1 MMDIKQLQ
9 LNSLLEVTKA
19 INNNQSEEDLY
30 RIFYFICISNLRFR
44 KFGLAVKEDEHLIVK
59 QSKGVAASQEMLDT
73 LLENDNFKDIR
84 FSADH
89 PVWQVVVPVSHNKK
103 LLAFVLIGLKDGEE
117 ANMEDARFVKT
128 LANILM
134 VAIENKRLNRKELL
148 RLATQKELEIASKVQ
163 SMLFPKS
170 LPTSDSHNIFATYLP
185 HKSVGG
191 DYYDVIPLSE
201 TEFIYCIADVSGKGV
216 PAALLM
222 SNFQASLRVL
232 IRQKVP
238 IEEAV
243 KELNYQLLSNTEGA
257 SFVTMFLGKV
267 NMDTYQM
274 EYINAGHNPSVL
286 VRNGVCTELMGGT
299 TLLGALDELPFVNKQ
314 SIMLQKGDYL
324 FNYTDGLTE
333 VKNNAE
339 EEFDETGLC
348 KFLSKEYHLSP
359 EELHQDLIIYVDEFK
374 EQQDYFDDLTML
386 SIKL

>member
-1 MMDIKQLQ
+1 MDIKQLQ

-44 KFGLAVKEDEHLIVK
+44 KFGLAVKEEEHLVVK
-59 QSKGVAASQEMLDT
+59 QSKGLKASQEILDE
-73 LLENDNFKDIR
+73 LLEDENLKDIR
-84 FSADH
+84 FPENH
-89 PVWQVVVPVSHNKK
+89 PVWQVVVPVSHNGK
-103 LLAFVLIGLKDGEE
+103 LLAFVLIGLKDGEQ
-117 ANMEDARFVKT
+117 ANVEDARFVKT

-134 VAIENKRLNRKELL
+134 VAIENKRLSRKELL

-163 SMLFPKS
+163 SMLFPKA
-170 LPTSDSHNIFATYLP
+170 LPTSESHNIFATYLP

-191 DYYDVIPLSE
+191 DYYDVISLSD

-238 IEEAV
+238 MEEAV
-243 KELNYQLLSNTEGA
+243 RELNFQLLSNTEGA
-257 SFVTMFLGKV
+257 SFVTMFLAKICL
-267 NMDTYQM
+267 DTYQM

-286 VRNGVCTELMGGT
+286 VRNGECKELMGGT

-314 SIMLQKGDYL
+314 TVALQKGDYL

-333 VKNNAE
+333 VKNNAQ
-339 EEFDETGLC
+339 EEFDEVGLC
-348 KFLSKEYHLSP
+348 KFLSKESHLSP
-359 EELHQDLIIYVDEFK
+359 QDLHQDLIIYVDEFK
-374 EQQDYFDDLTML
+374 EDQDYFDDLTML
-386 SIKL
+386 SVKL

>member
-59 QSKGVAASQEMLDT
+59 QSKGLEASQEMLDT
-73 LLENDNFKDIR
+73 LLEEENLKDIR
-84 FSADH
+84 FSEEH
-89 PVWQVVVPVSHNKK
+89 PVWQVVVPVSHQKK
-103 LLAFVLIGLKDGEE
+103 LLAFVLIGLKDGEQ
-117 ANMEDARFVKT
+117 ASLEDARFVKT
-128 LANILM
+128 LANIIM
-134 VAIENKRLNRKELL
+134 VAIENKRLSRKELM

-163 SMLFPKS
+163 SMLFPKA
-170 LPTSDSHNIFATYLP
+170 LPKSDSHTIFATYLP

-191 DYYDVIPLSE
+191 DYYDVISLSE
-201 TEFIYCIADVSGKGV
+201 NEFIYCIADVSGKGV

-222 SNFQASLRVL
+222 SNFQAALRVL
-232 IRQKVP
+232 VRQKVP
-238 IEEAV
+238 MEEAV
-243 KELNYQLLSNTEGA
+243 RELNFQLLSNTEGA
-257 SFVTMFLGKV
+257 SFVTMFLAKV
-267 NMDTYQM
+267 NLDTYKM

-286 VRNGVCTELMGGT
+286 VREGVCKELSGGT

-314 SIMLQKGDYL
+314 TIDLQKGDYL

-348 KFLSKEYHLSP
+348 AFLSTECYLIP
-359 EELHQDLIIYVDEFK
+359 QDLHQDLIIHVDEFK